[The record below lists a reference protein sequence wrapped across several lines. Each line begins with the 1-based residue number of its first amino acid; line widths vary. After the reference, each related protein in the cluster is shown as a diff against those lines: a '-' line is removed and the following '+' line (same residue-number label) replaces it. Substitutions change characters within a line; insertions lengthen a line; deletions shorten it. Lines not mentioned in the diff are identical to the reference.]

1 MGDLEYVNVPVCKE
15 RMKGLE
21 NRIDKV
27 EAVVDEIRN
36 LTLSVE
42 RLAITVENLVKRDE
56 VNESRIKAL
65 EEKDGEMWRS
75 IVRYAITA
83 VASFVIGYV
92 MKNVGF

>member
-1 MGDLEYVNVPVCKE
+1 MSDLEYVGAPVCNE

-21 NRIDKV
+21 NRIDRV
-27 EAVVDEIRN
+27 EAVSEEIRN

-42 RLAITVENLVKRDE
+42 RLAITVENLVKTAESND
-56 VNESRIKAL
+56 SRIKAL

-83 VASFVIGYV
+83 AASFVIGYV
-92 MKNVGF
+92 MKNIGF

>member
-1 MGDLEYVNVPVCKE
+1 MGDLEYVNVPVCTE

-56 VNESRIKAL
+56 INESRIKAL

-75 IVRYAITA
+75 IVRYTITA